1 MDQNLVVHG
10 QYVSQT
16 FIPSE
21 PMPLAEGPAQ
31 LVITPASKAARG
43 SIAAAFG
50 TAPVRR
56 SGAEILAESRAERD
70 SWGER

>member
-10 QYVSQT
+10 QYVGQT

-31 LVITPASKAARG
+31 LVITPTTTAARG
-43 SIAAAFG
+43 SIATAFG

-56 SGAEILAESRAERD
+56 SGEEILEESRAERD
-70 SWGER
+70 SWGYR